1 MRPPSDFDGAL
12 RSGKPQGGEIETVRV
27 WLLADFRVR
36 VVSRL
41 IEGGRWRQRRA
52 ASLIK
57 LLALAPG
64 HRLHR
69 ERVMDLLWPDLDAK
83 VAASNLR
90 QALHV
95 ARRILGSQSPATAS
109 RYLERRGGLLELC
122 PGGQLWVDVEAFEEA
137 ATAARRARDPGSY
150 QAALDLYAGDLLP
163 EDL

>member
-1 MRPPSDFDGAL
+1 
-12 RSGKPQGGEIETVRV
+12 
-27 WLLADFRVR
+27 
-36 VVSRL
+36 
-41 IEGGRWRQRRA
+41 
-52 ASLIK
+52 
-57 LLALAPG
+57 
-64 HRLHR
+64 
-69 ERVMDLLWPDLDAK
+69 MDLLWPDLDAK

-109 RYLERRGGLLELC
+109 RYLERRGELLELC

-137 ATAARRARDPGSY
+137 TVAARRARDPGSY